1 MSIAIVPPA
10 PSTLIDLI
18 DRSRVRDAVAV
29 VGFALLT
36 AVAAQISIP
45 LGFTPVPLTG
55 QTFAV
60 LLAGGVLG
68 SRRGGLSMLLYVAL
82 GAIGLPFYA
91 DGAGGWTAATG
102 ATAGYLVGF
111 IVAAIVVGLM
121 AEHGQDR
128 KLSTSI
134 PAFIA
139 GTMIIYTI
147 GAGWLAYDLVSR
159 VQSHSVSHRS
169 WSATCSRRS
178 SPARC
183 CPQRGVSSTTP
194 ADSRRRVTQPVESGQ
209 DQPIEPEFVGRGTR
223 FIVVEERPT

>member
-1 MSIAIVPPA
+1 MSIALAPA
-10 PSTLIDLI
+10 TPSTLLDLL
-18 DRSRVRDAVAV
+18 DRSRVRDAVAI

-36 AVAAQISIP
+36 ALAAQISIP

-82 GAIGLPFYA
+82 GATGLPFYA
-91 DGAGGWTAATG
+91 EGTGGWTAATG

-134 PAFIA
+134 PAFLA
-139 GTMIIYTI
+139 GTMIIYTV
-147 GAGWLAYDLVSR
+147 GAGWLAYDLGLPLTAAAGESSAVSLG
-159 VQSHSVSHRS
+159 VAPFLVGDVFK
-169 WSATCSRRS
+169 ALLAGAML
-178 SPARC
+178 PA
-183 CPQRGVSSTTP
+183 
-194 ADSRRRVTQPVESGQ
+194 AW
-209 DQPIEPEFVGRGTR
+209 R
-223 FIVVEERPT
+223 FLDDAR

>member
-1 MSIAIVPPA
+1 MSIALAPA
-10 PSTLIDLI
+10 RPSTLFDLLE
-18 DRSRVRDAVAV
+18 RSRVRDAIAI

-36 AVAAQISIP
+36 AVAAQITIP

-91 DGAGGWTAATG
+91 DGAGGWSVATG

-134 PAFIA
+134 PAFLA
-139 GTMIIYTI
+139 GTMIIYTF
-147 GAGWLAYDLVSR
+147 GAGWLAYDLGLPLTAGAGEP
-159 VQSHSVSHRS
+159 
-169 WSATCSRRS
+169 SAISLGVAPFLVGDIFKALLAGAML
-178 SPARC
+178 PAAWRFL
-183 CPQRGVSSTTP
+183 
-194 ADSRRRVTQPVESGQ
+194 D
-209 DQPIEPEFVGRGTR
+209 DGR
-223 FIVVEERPT
+223 